1 MIKDEFFKKMDTLG
15 LALTFDD
22 VRLKSDYSETDPTR
36 ASIETFFSKR
46 VPLKCPIVSAAMDTI
61 TEAPMAIAMAKLGGL
76 GIIHRGLDPET
87 QAAHVTKVKLHLNG
101 LIETPITVSPEQTVK
116 EILQKNDEKNYSF
129 QSFPVVDQ
137 NNKLI
142 GIITKNDFEM
152 CTDNTQVVKDIMTPQ
167 DKMLTA
173 SKGTTLEE
181 AYQII
186 LKSKKKA
193 LPLVDQNQTLCGM
206 YVFSDLVRLLNVSS
220 TTFNIDKK
228 GHLRVG
234 AAVGVGADALV
245 RAKLLSEAGVDVF
258 VIDTAHGDS
267 KNVFDTLKE
276 LKKNYPDIDVVAGN
290 VSEGASAKRLVEA
303 GADGIKVGQGP
314 GSICT
319 TRIVAGIGC
328 PQVTAVYN
336 CAKATAGSGVP
347 IIADGGIKH
356 SGDIPIA
363 LGAGAHSVVLGRGLA
378 GTTETPGDIKDTAQ
392 GRFKVYRGMGS
403 LGAMKSSLAS
413 RERYRQDKVSI
424 DKVVPEGVE
433 SIVPYQGDVSQVINK
448 MVGGLKSGMGYVGA
462 ESIKVLQ
469 DKADFHRI
477 SNAGLAESHPHDIVI
492 TDKL

>member
-1 MIKDEFFKKMDTLG
+1 MIKDEFFNKMEALG

-22 VRLKSDYSETDPTR
+22 VRLKSSYSETDPTK
-36 ASIETFFSKR
+36 ASVETLFSKR
-46 VPLKCPIVSAAMDTI
+46 VPLKYPIVSAAMDTI

-87 QAAHVTKVKLHLNG
+87 QAHHVKKVKLHLNG
-101 LIETPITVSPEQTVK
+101 LIEIPITTNPEQIVQ
-116 EILQKNDEKNYSF
+116 EILNKCEEKNYSF
-129 QSFPVVDQ
+129 QSFPVVDIE
-137 NNKLI
+137 NKLI

-152 CTDNTQVVKDIMTPQ
+152 CTDNTLKIKDVMTTIPQ
-167 DKMLTA
+167 MITA
-173 SKGTTLEE
+173 PKGTTLEE
-181 AYQII
+181 AYKII
-186 LKSKKKA
+186 LNSKKKA
-193 LPLVDQNQTLCGM
+193 LPLIDENQKLAGM

-220 TTFNIDKK
+220 NSFNIDAK

-234 AAVGVGADALV
+234 AAVGVGADAML
-245 RAKLLSEAGVDVF
+245 RAKLLSEAGVDVM

-267 KNVFDTLKE
+267 KNVIDTLKE
-276 LKKNYPDIDVVAGN
+276 LKQNYPHIDVVAGN
-290 VSEGASAKRLVEA
+290 VSEGASAKRLVDA
-303 GADGIKVGQGP
+303 GADGVKVGQGP

-336 CAKATAGSGVP
+336 CAKAIRGSGVP

-356 SGDIPIA
+356 SGDLPIA
-363 LGAGAHSVVLGRGLA
+363 LGAGAHCVVLGRGLA
-378 GTTETPGDIKDTAQ
+378 GTTETPGDIKETSS

-403 LGAMKSSLAS
+403 LGAMKSSIAS

-433 SIVPYQGDVSQVINK
+433 SIVPYQGDVSSVIHK

-462 ESIKVLQ
+462 ESITMLQ
-469 DKADFHRI
+469 EKADYYRI